1 MQENKSIAKLTKL
14 LVQQKLIANDAQLGV
29 VMPEAYDVPPIT
41 APEMAP
47 LFPGV
52 KPCGSTEQNE
62 SCAACNELAR
72 LTTDI
77 TTLSDP
83 IVIGRLIKAKN
94 AIGDMCALIQGCSTQ
109 QSGNIAPY
117 EDGTVCLC
125 YALMQLIKS
134 FIGTVN
140 GALVQDALVRTPWSD
155 KSKRKLTETLNSQK
169 ESASKAII
177 ECYKRYRISDNKTSK
192 DEIIKIIKTYS

>member
-1 MQENKSIAKLTKL
+1 MQENKSIAKLTEL

-29 VMPEAYDVPPIT
+29 VMPEAYNVPPIT
-41 APEMAP
+41 IPEMAP
-47 LFPGV
+47 MFPGV
-52 KPCGSTEQNE
+52 KPCGSTEQND
-62 SCAACNELAR
+62 SCAACDELAR
-72 LTTDI
+72 I
-77 TTLSDP
+77 TARIERISDP

-117 EDGTVCLC
+117 QDGTVCLC
-125 YALMQLIKS
+125 SAFMQLITS

-140 GALVQDALVRTPWSD
+140 AALVQPQWGD
-155 KSKRKLTETLNSQK
+155 KPRRKLTETLNSQK
-169 ESASKAII
+169 ELARRTIT
-177 ECYKRYRISDNKTSK
+177 ECYRRYRISDNKTSQ

>member
-1 MQENKSIAKLTKL
+1 MQENKSIAKLTEL

-29 VMPEAYDVPPIT
+29 VMPNPYDTPPIT
-41 APEMAP
+41 IPVMAP
-47 LFPGV
+47 LLPGV
-52 KPCGSTEQNE
+52 KPCGSTDKND
-62 SCAACNELAR
+62 SCAACDELAR
-72 LTTDI
+72 I
-77 TTLSDP
+77 TARIERISDP

-117 EDGTVCLC
+117 QDGTVCLC
-125 YALMQLIKS
+125 SAFMQLITS

-140 GALVQDALVRTPWSD
+140 AALVQPQWGD
-155 KSKRKLTETLNSQK
+155 KPRRKLTETLNSQK
-169 ESASKAII
+169 ELARRTIT
-177 ECYKRYRISDNKTSK
+177 ECYRRYRISDNRTSQ